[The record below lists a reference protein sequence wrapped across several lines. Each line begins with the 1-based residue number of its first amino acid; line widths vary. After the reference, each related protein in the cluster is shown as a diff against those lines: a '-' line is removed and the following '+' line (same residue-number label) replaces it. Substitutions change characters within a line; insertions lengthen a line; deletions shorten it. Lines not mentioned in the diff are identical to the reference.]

1 MSFKPTLSED
11 PKALVGAAEW
21 AQKEIEKL
29 ERENEA
35 AQVVYERIKPL
46 RQEAFRKI
54 HERENGM
61 TVKV

>member
-29 ERENEA
+29 ERE
-35 AQVVYERIKPL
+35 
-46 RQEAFRKI
+46 
-54 HERENGM
+54 
-61 TVKV
+61 